1 MPSRQPTSAADPP
14 RIKPPAPS
22 RRRFLKKTAAAA
34 VVGAGAVLHAP
45 YAFARTRTRLRV
57 LGTHVTLQE
66 ELRVRAERDLGI
78 ELVFEPGGSAAV
90 LQKASTRP
98 ESFDVYEQWSNS
110 LRVLWQAGAI
120 QPVETARIEHWDRVN
135 PLTKTGRLTPDAPLG
150 QGDAPYKML
159 YVQPDG
165 SPGPTPSDRVTFL
178 PYVHNVD
185 AFGYNTQVVPEG
197 RAYETES
204 WAWLLDERWA
214 GRVGLVNEPTIGLF
228 DAALAARAKGLVTF
242 GDIGAMTRAELDA
255 LFAVLIDY
263 KLRGHF
269 NGIWNSVPQSIDFM
283 ERGQVVI
290 ESMFSPAIATLR
302 GRGIPAVY
310 AAPKEGYRAWHG
322 VMCLSAAARGAAVDA
337 AYDYMNWWLSGWPGA
352 FIARQGY
359 YMSVPDLVRP
369 RLEPAEWDYWY
380 DGKPAARDLPGTDG
394 RRAVTAGSVRNG
406 GDYTNRLSHVAVW
419 NTVMDT
425 YEYSL
430 ERWYEFL
437 TA

>member
-1 MPSRQPTSAADPP
+1 MPPCPDPP
-14 RIKPPAPS
+14 AKASPPTS
-22 RRRFLKKTAAAA
+22 RRRFLKTSAAA
-34 VVGAGAVLHAP
+34 VAGVSSTFHVP
-45 YAFARTRTRLRV
+45 YAFARTRPTLRV

-66 ELRVRAERDLGI
+66 ELRIRAQRDLGI
-78 ELVFEPGGSAAV
+78 ELVFEAGGSAAV

-120 QPVETARIEHWDRVN
+120 QPVETARIEHWDRIN
-135 PLTKTGRLTPDAPLG
+135 PLTKAGRLTPEAPLG
-150 QGDAPYKML
+150 RGDAPYKML

-165 SPGPTPSDRVTFL
+165 MPGSTPGDRVTFL

-185 AFGYNTQVVPEG
+185 AFGYDTRVVPEG

-214 GRVGLVNEPTIGLF
+214 GRVGLVNDPTIGLF
-228 DAALAARAKGLVTF
+228 DVALAAQAKGMMSF
-242 GDIGAMTRAELDA
+242 DDIGNLSRADLDA
-255 LFAVLIDY
+255 LFEMLIDY

-283 ERGQVVI
+283 KRGQVVI
-290 ESMFSPAIATLR
+290 ESMFSPAATALR
-302 GRGIPAVY
+302 GQGVPAVY

-322 VMCLSAAARGAAVDA
+322 VMYLSSAAHGAALDA

-352 FIARQGY
+352 FITRQGY

-369 RLEPAEWDYWY
+369 RLEPEEWDYWY
-380 DGKPAARDLPGTDG
+380 EGKPAARDLPGTDG
-394 RRAVTAGSVRNG
+394 RTAVTAGSVRNG
-406 GDYTNRLSHVAVW
+406 GSYTNRLSNIAVW